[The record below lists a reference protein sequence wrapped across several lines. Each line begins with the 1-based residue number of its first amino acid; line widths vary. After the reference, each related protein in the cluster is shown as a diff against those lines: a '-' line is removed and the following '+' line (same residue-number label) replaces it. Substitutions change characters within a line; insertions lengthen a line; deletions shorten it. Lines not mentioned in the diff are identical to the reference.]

1 MILADTSI
9 WIDHFRA
16 GNSELRK
23 QLANRNIVIH
33 PFVVA
38 ELALGSLRD
47 RLHTLA
53 YLDRLP
59 HARVAQ
65 LSEVRWMIEKR
76 SLWSQGIGLIDAHL
90 MASAFLD
97 PATLLW
103 TKDKHLRDVANPLG
117 VLANLP

>member
-9 WIDHFRA
+9 WIDHFRV
-16 GNSELRK
+16 GNSELQT

-47 RLHTLA
+47 RIQTLA

-59 HARVAQ
+59 QARVAQ
-65 LSEVRWMIEKR
+65 LIEVRRMIEAR
-76 SLWSQGIGLIDAHL
+76 SIWSRGIGLIDAHL
-90 MASAFLD
+90 VASTFLT
-97 PATLLW
+97 PATQLW
-103 TKDKHLRDVANPLG
+103 TKDKHLYNVAKSLG
-117 VLANLP
+117 ILANLP